1 MPTTNSGWG
10 LGTAGGG
17 IDYEKRDDCWNI
29 RLKLSHEHLCNFVF
43 MVIQLERKEKYQHES
58 LGLSGSPLTCY
69 QGREGG
75 QRD

>member
-43 MVIQLERKEKYQHES
+43 MVIQLERKEKIS
-58 LGLSGSPLTCY
+58 A
-69 QGREGG
+69 
-75 QRD
+75 